1 MKMVLEEVYDV
12 FGLALKHQ
20 LESKDPIYHHIE
32 RDDGYLEANRTDNYF
47 SLPSSWPSQELEILK
62 HAKSPILDIGCG
74 AARHS
79 LFLQD
84 QGLDVVALDVSEGA
98 LFVTKQRGVKR
109 TILGSAHK
117 LPSFEDPFASYL
129 LLCNNFGICGSPAGT
144 MQMLETLHRLSTQ
157 DAKILLSYRS
167 PIPTENPFH
176 LAYHKRNQVMGLPI
190 GQVSIRIRYLKYKS
204 AWFGLYLP
212 TPEEFRG
219 VIQRTGWKIAI
230 DLLDTPTIHY
240 VILEKTV

>member
-1 MKMVLEEVYDV
+1 MKMVLEEVSDV
-12 FGLALKHQ
+12 FGLAIKHQ

-32 RDDGYLEANRTDNYF
+32 RDDGYLEAKRTDFYF
-47 SLPSSWPSQELEILK
+47 SLPSNWPSQELELLK

-79 LFLQD
+79 LYLQD
-84 QGLDVVALDVSEGA
+84 QGYDVEALDVSEGA

-109 TILGSAHK
+109 TILGSAHN
-117 LPSFEDPFASYL
+117 LPSFEDPFATYL

-144 MQMLETLHRLSTQ
+144 MQMLEILHRLSTQ
-157 DAKILLSYRS
+157 DTKILLSYRS

-176 LAYHKRNQVMGLPI
+176 FAYHKRNQAMGLPI
-190 GQVSIRIRYLKYKS
+190 GQATLRIRYLSYKS

-212 TPEEFRG
+212 TPEEFRN
-219 VIQRTGWKIAI
+219 VIQRAGWKIAMDLI
-230 DLLDTPTIHY
+230 DYNIHY
-240 VILEKTV
+240 VVLEKDR